1 MVKFDLHL
9 RWTDTSEHHRHT
21 HTWNLEEFCFEIKEK
36 KINYN
41 VIKISFRDPA
51 L

>member
-9 RWTDTSEHHRHT
+9 RRTDTSEHHWHV
-21 HTWNLEEFCFEIKEK
+21 HIDLEELCFEIREK
-36 KINYN
+36 NINYN